1 MPLTNVN
8 KLLDRLADTTGIEE
22 TSMGHDEFNSSNRLC
37 PEQQEW
43 LQQIQPWREFAWL
56 VIVII
61 DRSESSGVEALLGY
75 YKRLYLKHSAH
86 VISNVMALSSD
97 ILYILTPCKFY
108 AFTELL

>member
-43 LQQIQPWREFAWL
+43 LQQIQP
-56 VIVII
+56 
-61 DRSESSGVEALLGY
+61 
-75 YKRLYLKHSAH
+75 
-86 VISNVMALSSD
+86 
-97 ILYILTPCKFY
+97 
-108 AFTELL
+108 